1 MSSPENRP
9 LFATM
14 RSVEILLEGILDYA
28 GLFPP
33 AELEMSQ
40 AVARYRDYRVGPD
53 SWMLGRFICPV
64 SRLSEFERNARQY
77 LDYDLDAPPWK
88 VSALAGPELEHDL
101 ELINDLNRRHTLDA
115 DEGRV
120 FVDTIEV
127 KASTAD
133 EIGRLM
139 QRMHPTLT
147 VYVEVPLAGNL
158 EELIWAI
165 AHHGVRAKVRAGG
178 LTPEAF
184 PSSTDLVSFIS
195 LCAKAQVAFKATAG
209 LHHPIRAV
217 HRLTYEPDSPFGV
230 MHGFLNL
237 FLASAYLNLG
247 LSEEEA
253 SEILEETAGR
263 DFQFDEMGVTWHG
276 QRLTNEQ
283 LANARRGFAVSFGSC
298 SFAEPLE
305 GLRALGLR

>member
-1 MSSPENRP
+1 VSSPDSCVHV
-9 LFATM
+9 ATM
-14 RSVEILLEGILDYA
+14 RSSEILLEGILDYA

-64 SRLSEFERNARQY
+64 SRLTEFERNAQAY
-77 LDYDLDAPPWK
+77 LDYDLDTPPWK
-88 VSALAGPELEHDL
+88 VSALAGPELEADL
-101 ELINDLNRRHTLDA
+101 ERINDFNRRHTLDS

-120 FVDTIEV
+120 FIDTIEV
-127 KASTAD
+127 KASSAP
-133 EIGRLM
+133 EIERLM

-147 VYVEVPLAGNL
+147 VYVEIPLADNL
-158 EELIWAI
+158 EELIAGI
-165 AHHGVRAKVRAGG
+165 AREGVRAKIRAGG
-178 LTPEAF
+178 LTPDAF
-184 PSSTDLVSFIS
+184 PTSQDLARFLS
-195 LCAKAQVAFKATAG
+195 LCAKARVPFKATAG

-237 FLASAYLNLG
+237 FLASAYLSFG
-247 LSEEEA
+247 MGEEEA
-253 SEILEETAGR
+253 AELLEETAGK
-263 DFQFDEMGVTWHG
+263 DLQFDETGVSWRG
-276 QRLTNEQ
+276 QRLSNEQ
-283 LANARRGFAVSFGSC
+283 LASSRRISGISFGSC

>member
-1 MSSPENRP
+1 
-9 LFATM
+9 M

-64 SRLSEFERNARQY
+64 SRLTEFERNARAY

-88 VSALAGPELEHDL
+88 VSALAGPELESDL
-101 ELINDLNRRHTLDA
+101 ESINEFNKRHALDA

-120 FVDTIEV
+120 FIDTIEV
-127 KASTAD
+127 RASTAD
-133 EIGRLM
+133 EIERLM
-139 QRMHPTLT
+139 QNMHPTLT
-147 VYVEVPLAGNL
+147 VYIEIPLAANL
-158 EELIWAI
+158 EELIGAI
-165 AHHGVRAKVRAGG
+165 SREGVRAKVRAGG

-184 PSSTDLVSFIS
+184 PSSRDLVRFIS
-195 LCAKAQVAFKATAG
+195 LCSRAHVPFKATAG
-209 LHHPIRAV
+209 LHHPVRAV
-217 HRLTYEPDSPFGV
+217 RRLTYEPDSPFGV

-237 FLASAYLNLG
+237 FLASAFLSLG
-247 LSEEEA
+247 LSDEDA
-253 SEILEETAGR
+253 VEILEETSGK
-263 DFQFDEMGVTWHG
+263 DFQFDETGVTWQG

-283 LANARRGFAVSFGSC
+283 LASSRRGFAISFGSC

>member
-1 MSSPENRP
+1 
-9 LFATM
+9 M

-64 SRLSEFERNARQY
+64 SRLAEFERNARPY
-77 LDYDLDAPPWK
+77 LDYDLDASPWK
-88 VSALAGPELEHDL
+88 VSALAGPEIEADL
-101 ELINDLNRRHTLDA
+101 ERINDLNRRHTLDA

-120 FVDTIEV
+120 FIDTIEV

-133 EIGRLM
+133 EIERLM
-139 QRMHPTLT
+139 KRMHPTLT
-147 VYVEVPLAGNL
+147 VYIEIPLADNL
-158 EELIWAI
+158 EELLGAI
-165 AHHGVRAKVRAGG
+165 AHQGVRAKMRAGG

-184 PSSTDLVSFIS
+184 PSSRDLVHFIS
-195 LCAKAQVAFKATAG
+195 LCAKARVPFKATAG
-209 LHHPIRAV
+209 LHHPIRGV

-237 FLASAYLNLG
+237 FLASAYLSLG
-247 LSEEEA
+247 LSEEEGVQM
-253 SEILEETAGR
+253 LEETSGR
-263 DFQFDEMGVTWHG
+263 ELQFDEMGVTWQGH
-276 QRLTNEQ
+276 RLTNEQ
-283 LANARRGFAVSFGSC
+283 LASSRRGFAVSFGSC

-305 GLRALGLR
+305 GLRALGFR